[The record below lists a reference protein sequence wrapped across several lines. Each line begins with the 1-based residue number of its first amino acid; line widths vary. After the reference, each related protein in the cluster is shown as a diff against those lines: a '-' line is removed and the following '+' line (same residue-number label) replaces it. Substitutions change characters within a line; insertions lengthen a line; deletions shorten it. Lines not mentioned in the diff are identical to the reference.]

1 MGSGDFDGN
10 MVRSDHAGKVFSL
23 IPFMIES
30 YMTDKNFVLRMELY
44 PKAEYLKMEVL
55 RLSGVETFH
64 VPVNQVI
71 PITKY
76 DYWGASWK
84 LFMK

>member
-10 MVRSDHAGKVFSL
+10 MVRSGHAGKVFSL

-44 PKAEYLKMEVL
+44 PKAEYLKMDVL

-64 VPVNQVI
+64 VPVN
-71 PITKY
+71 
-76 DYWGASWK
+76 
-84 LFMK
+84 